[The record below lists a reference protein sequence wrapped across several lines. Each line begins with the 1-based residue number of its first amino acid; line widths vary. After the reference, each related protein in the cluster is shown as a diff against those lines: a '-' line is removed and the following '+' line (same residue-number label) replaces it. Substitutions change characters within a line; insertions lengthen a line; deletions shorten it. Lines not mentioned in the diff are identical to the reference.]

1 MRKSHLLT
9 LLVLVLVVAAENA
22 ALAAELNFTPRTSV
36 SERWSD
42 NIYLERSEKR
52 SDFIT
57 TPTVGFTTDLLGQ
70 ATGLSLSYDAA
81 YNFYARYDE
90 NDGWQH
96 NAVGSFWHNFTR
108 DTRFVLSNAFLYAKD
123 PLSDRDVVNQ
133 QGNVVAPGDYSGRQG
148 LNTYYSN
155 YSTARL
161 THQFGPE
168 NSVYGQF
175 VYGFLKNNS
184 DEYQDSQQIAPSV
197 GMTYWWSAWTGIEID
212 GGYLRGLYSGGEDQ
226 TSVGNQ
232 NTGTQEDDFNQV
244 SGRARLNHRLTPAFG
259 IFEQYQQ
266 IYRNYDGNQ
275 AGQTQADDG
284 QLNLDYMVYAPS
296 VGVFYQFDPTLTA
309 SLGIGYFYQQVQDGR
324 DQQGPFP
331 TADINKLWDYQRW
344 NVRARGSSG
353 LGSQD
358 FSANNQGF
366 TRYVQTDLTGRY
378 NFTRQFFGDAGIT
391 YRYSDYINSEDDE
404 VDHFIRPTV
413 GLGYQVFRWMTL
425 QLSYAFT
432 KLEVTNNSTDGY
444 EENSVLFTVALQP
457 DQPWR
462 W

>member
-1 MRKSHLLT
+1 MKKRYVWFTWVGVLLIAT
-9 LLVLVLVVAAENA
+9 GSAQS
-22 ALAAELNFTPRTSV
+22 AELEFTPRASV
-36 SERWSD
+36 TTRFSD
-42 NIYLERSEKR
+42 NIYLERTEKR

-57 TPTVGFTTDLLGQ
+57 TPTIGFTAATRGQ
-70 ATGLSLSYDAA
+70 TTGVQLSYDAG
-81 YNFYARYDE
+81 YNFYARYDQ

-96 NAVGSFWHNFTR
+96 NAEGSFWHSFSR
-108 DTRFVLSNAFLYAKD
+108 DTRLDLNNVFIYAKD
-123 PLSDRDVVNQ
+123 PQADRDVVNQ
-133 QGNVVAPGDYSGRQG
+133 EGNVVAPGDYSGRQG
-148 LNTYYSN
+148 LDTYYRN

-161 THQFGPE
+161 THQFGRE

-175 VYGFLKNNS
+175 VYGFLNNS
-184 DEYQDSQQIAPSV
+184 SDNYQDNQQISPSV
-197 GMTYWWSAWTGIEID
+197 GMTYWWSSWTGIDLE
-212 GGYLRGLYSGGEDQ
+212 GVYLRGLYDDASD
-226 TSVGNQ
+226 NQ
-232 NTGTQEDDFNQV
+232 NGTAEDDFNQV
-244 SGRARLNHRLTPAFG
+244 LGRVRLNHRLSPTFG

-275 AGQTQADDG
+275 AGQTQDGDG
-284 QLNLDYMVYAPS
+284 QLNQDYMVYAPS

-309 SLGIGYFYQQVQDGR
+309 SLGVGYFYQQVKDGK

-331 TADINKLWDYQRW
+331 TAEINKLWDYQRW
-344 NVRARGSSG
+344 NVRARGSAG

-358 FSANNQGF
+358 FSAENQGF

-391 YRYSDYINSEDDE
+391 YRYSDYINGENDE

-444 EENSVLFTVALQP
+444 EENSVLFTVTLQP